1 MDYISVARFLTLWF
15 IPSSISGY
23 YLLLPPKPRV
33 TCSLTAP
40 TDGSYRKFRD
50 KVHPRNSP
58 NCKGFGM
65 EGSRRGR
72 EEEEGLTDVQTNRT
86 DGRTE
91 GKRGRKS
98 HGRRKAE
105 RTCIR
110 STPQHD
116 LWEVSEEQTQHAC
129 RHSARIDDLDRH
141 NQTG

>member
-1 MDYISVARFLTLWF
+1 MLLGFLLYGSSPPPSVVTTYSSLQNRELLARSPPQLTVA
-15 IPSSISGY
+15 IGNSGTKCIREI
-23 YLLLPPKPRV
+23 LLIVKVLEWRV
-33 TCSLTAP
+33 L
-40 TDGSYRKFRD
+40 
-50 KVHPRNSP
+50 
-58 NCKGFGM
+58 
-65 EGSRRGR
+65 EGEGR

-86 DGRTE
+86 GGR
-91 GKRGRKS
+91 KRGRKS